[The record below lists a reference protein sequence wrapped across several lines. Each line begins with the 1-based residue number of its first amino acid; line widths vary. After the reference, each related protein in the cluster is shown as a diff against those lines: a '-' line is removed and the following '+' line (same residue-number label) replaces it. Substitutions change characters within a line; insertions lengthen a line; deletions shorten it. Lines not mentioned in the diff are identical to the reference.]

1 MADFKYEIAGELLL
15 GFYENDTGTIFQ
27 SQVKVSDYD
36 SELMASAAAQALG
49 EQYSENYSKVI
60 NEQSTN

>member
-15 GFYENDTGTIFQ
+15 GFYENDTGTTFQ

-49 EQYSENYSKVI
+49 EQYSENYARAN
-60 NEQSTN
+60 NETSAN

>member
-1 MADFKYEIAGELLL
+1 MPEFKYEIFGELLL
-15 GFYENDTGTIFQ
+15 GFYEDATGMIFQ

-49 EQYSENYSKVI
+49 EQYSVNYARAN
-60 NEQSTN
+60 NETSAN

>member
-1 MADFKYEIAGELLL
+1 MADFKYEISGELLL

-27 SQVKVSDYD
+27 SQVKLADYD
-36 SELMASAAAQALG
+36 SELMASAAAQVLG
-49 EQYSENYSKVI
+49 EQYSENYAKVI